1 MFRVNPTKSTPSFL
15 RGFPGALPCPITQ
28 EEMMTAEKSEALMNK
43 RCCVVEFLSSAG
55 FWYCIF
61 VELAFI
67 VVAKFEN

>member
-1 MFRVNPTKSTPSFL
+1 
-15 RGFPGALPCPITQ
+15 
-28 EEMMTAEKSEALMNK
+28 MTAEKSEALMNK